1 MIEYPRK
8 EENNYPKAYAISTG
22 IMLAFLVISYFI
34 VASRVEPDT
43 GTGGII
49 VNYGTSEFG
58 MGDDYMSVEEPSTSP
73 DANLTSPD
81 KVIIENTT
89 SNESN
94 SEISD
99 KTIATQ
105 DNEEA
110 PEVITKEKSSNK
122 APAITTPAKDN
133 KPVVNQN
140 ALYKGKKNDGL
151 GKGDGTG
158 TVAGNQ
164 GSTNGDPLS
173 PDYGEGG
180 SGNGPYSLDLKSRR
194 FTNLT
199 PPKDN
204 GQKYGRVAVRIFV
217 DKNGVVVNAI
227 PGVKGTTLS
236 DKDIWE
242 KCRLAVI
249 GSSLNKLE
257 SAPEVQIGVV
267 MFNFKV
273 K

>member
-1 MIEYPRK
+1 MIKPVADVIIFTYNPPEMVP
-8 EENNYPKAYAISTG
+8 ISIIPFTDTSWK
-22 IMLAFLVISYFI
+22 IVIT
-34 VASRVEPDT
+34 P
-43 GTGGII
+43 II
-49 VNYGTSEFG
+49 VPTN
-58 MGDDYMSVEEPSTSP
+58 PSIGAIP
-73 DANLTSPD
+73 AMIPRIL
-81 KVIIENTT
+81 IFF
-89 SNESN
+89 
-94 SEISD
+94 
-99 KTIATQ
+99 
-105 DNEEA
+105 
-110 PEVITKEKSSNK
+110 SS
-122 APAITTPAKDN
+122 
-133 KPVVNQN
+133 
-140 ALYKGKKNDGL
+140 
-151 GKGDGTG
+151 

-180 SGNGPYSLDLKSRR
+180 SGNGSYALDLKSRR

-199 PPKDN
+199 PPKDD
-204 GQKYGRVAVRIFV
+204 GQKYGKVAVRIFV

-236 DKDIWE
+236 DKEIWE

-257 SAPEVQIGVV
+257 SAPDVQIGVV